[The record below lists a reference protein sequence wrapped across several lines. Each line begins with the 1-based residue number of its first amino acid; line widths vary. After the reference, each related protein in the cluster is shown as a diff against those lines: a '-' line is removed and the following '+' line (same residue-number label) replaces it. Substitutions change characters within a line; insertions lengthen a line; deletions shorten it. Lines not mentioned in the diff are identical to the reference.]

1 MEDRVTVPTERLTG
15 GVEAAELGAW
25 PASRPQER
33 TGFTKMIDAGRMLP
47 SIGVM
52 LTSIA
57 ILSLFGIL
65 LLMLETFLP
74 GLIAGSIG
82 ALSLLAA
89 VWLALTAEELDAW
102 SGSQRVSLVVGILFF
117 ATGMMA
123 VWLRWFAVKFF
134 RRSFTLDAA
143 IESSVGGIPGAPP
156 GSQGVAV
163 TELRPLGR
171 AEFGGK
177 RYEVRCQTG
186 HLAAGTRIEVISAE
200 FGSLIVRPV

>member
-1 MEDRVTVPTERLTG
+1 
-15 GVEAAELGAW
+15 
-25 PASRPQER
+25 
-33 TGFTKMIDAGRMLP
+33 MLP
-47 SIGVM
+47 SIHAM

-57 ILSLFGIL
+57 ILTFFGIL
-65 LLMLETFLP
+65 LLVLETFLP

-89 VWLALTAEELDAW
+89 VWLALTAEELEGW
-102 SGSQRVSLVVGILFF
+102 SGSQRVSLVVGILVL

-143 IESSVGGIPGAPP
+143 IESSVAGIPGASP

-171 AEFGGK
+171 AEFEGR

-186 HLAAGTRIEVISAE
+186 HLAAGSRVEVISAE